1 MYVLTRTYDQDYRA
15 WVADLTGQISEPT
28 APSSNE
34 LAVELSGLEAVK
46 SISDTMIFNHVRYK
60 PLFGPKAVE
69 NLRAKF
75 KVVKNT
81 FTNSTDSEIKT
92 KVISAINDYFSVDN
106 FDFGD
111 TFYFSELSAYIHQTL
126 TPFISSIVIVPEGS
140 NQVFGSLYQ
149 ITSLPNEIFI
159 SAATVD
165 DVNIIDSLTASRLKA
180 TGTVVNSTV

>member
-1 MYVLTRTYDQDYRA
+1 MYVLTRAYDQDYRS
-15 WVADLTGQISEPT
+15 WISDITGQISEPT
-28 APSSNE
+28 VPSSNE
-34 LAVELSGLEAVK
+34 LAVELSDLESVK
-46 SISDTMIFNHVRYK
+46 SISDTMIFSHVKYK

-75 KVVKNT
+75 KVVKNAS
-81 FTNSTDSEIKT
+81 TNTTDSEIKT
-92 KVISAINDYFSVDN
+92 KVITAVNDYFSVDN

-111 TFYFSELSAYIHQTL
+111 TFYFSELSAYIHQSL
-126 TPFISSIVIVPEGS
+126 SPYISSIVIVPEGS

-149 ITSLPNEIFI
+149 ISSLPNEIFI